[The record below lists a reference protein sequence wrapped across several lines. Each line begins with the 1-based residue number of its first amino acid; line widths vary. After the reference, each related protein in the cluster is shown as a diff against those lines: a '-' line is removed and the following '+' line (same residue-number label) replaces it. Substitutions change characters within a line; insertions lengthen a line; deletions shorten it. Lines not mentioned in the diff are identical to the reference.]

1 MIEIQLSEIP
11 KAPLLG
17 TATEMTNSP
26 RPLQEHFLP
35 VPSKE
40 EEKIGD
46 AARRVNTLRLNL
58 SHQHKTRHL
67 I

>member
-1 MIEIQLSEIP
+1 MKLNLFQVLLRIEIQLSEIP
-11 KAPLLG
+11 KALLLG

-26 RPLQEHFLP
+26 RPLLEHFLP

-46 AARRVNTLRLNL
+46 AARGVT
-58 SHQHKTRHL
+58 HFV
-67 I
+67 